1 MKTPLLILFNSVWDL
16 KAAET
21 LPFSRIPCS
30 ALGLSFPICEVEVLS
45 SSLTYGLC
53 NSVLYWRVWPP
64 VLPGKGQPADCC
76 RGQCGL
82 SPPTEMESA
91 TDGSD
96 TNACVCP
103 RSGLLTGAAF
113 NLLPSCAVSSSRVSL
128 LSAWGRE
135 RLVFHTA
142 VGCAHG

>member
-1 MKTPLLILFNSVWDL
+1 MAFVT
-16 KAAET
+16 A
-21 LPFSRIPCS
+21 CS
-30 ALGLSFPICEVEVLS
+30 AGERGRQFFLERASQPTAVVGSVVL
-45 SSLTYGLC
+45 
-53 NSVLYWRVWPP
+53 
-64 VLPGKGQPADCC
+64 QF
-76 RGQCGL
+76 
-82 SPPTEMESA
+82 SPPIEMESA